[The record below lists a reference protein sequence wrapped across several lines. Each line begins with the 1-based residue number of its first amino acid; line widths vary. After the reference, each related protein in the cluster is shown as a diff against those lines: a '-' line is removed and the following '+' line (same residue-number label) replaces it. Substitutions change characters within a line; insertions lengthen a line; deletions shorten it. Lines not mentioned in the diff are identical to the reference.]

1 MFPPKAQNEWGN
13 WQIDPPSHVY
23 TPRESS
29 FGALDT
35 ILPLLDQKIEKH
47 GKILGLVK
55 FSNLEKIEIIPY
67 LPV

>member
-1 MFPPKAQNEWGN
+1 M
-13 WQIDPPSHVY
+13 Y